1 MNFLTISP
9 LLFGVGLAA
18 LAVGLFVLQQL
29 RIRYT
34 QLYVPTTL
42 FWAEAVRDAPVRV
55 FRNRFKHWL
64 AYLLVLLICW
74 LLWLGFSDFRTN
86 PSDTGDFHAFV
97 LDASAGASVGN
108 EFNSSKQQ
116 LLNDIG
122 SFAKDH
128 REVYVTAGRN
138 QKVLA
143 TGEETLLLE
152 RRLADVEPKSAPAS
166 IEDLI
171 RILSRGVGE
180 EENLFINIYGRTA
193 IAQDVIDQLPDNVAI
208 NWQLP
213 TDDGTQNRGIVALG
227 IGEPLSGAWDK
238 VDVLLRIIDSSG
250 EEIPLVDLSLLLN
263 EQPLETASLTRL
275 NGTDFIMYDVPAN
288 GGVFHVTLAGDDDV
302 KFDNEASVAL
312 PLKQPIRVAVGENL
326 PNSVLLALRADAALQ
341 IVSLSEEADV
351 AILGSGDPTSSLPTL
366 SVVPMDSQEIAFV
379 IGIDEGEDADQSLQ
393 VAVDSLGLRN
403 IDAVAIATELN
414 RDIEVQ
420 MKIGEQRS
428 IALWDSIV
436 EDEFNFR
443 DSFSFPLF
451 VSKSIRY
458 LADEPPWYAY
468 FAAGRPAIEQSAG
481 ASLANTDLLSEMAAG
496 TYLVRNESGEFENMN
511 QLPGVVS
518 LLDTTVTTRSAN
530 QGVMSEA
537 GINTPVYPRWAL
549 LTWLMLLVF
558 GLIIAEW
565 YIYQRRLMP

>member
-1 MNFLTISP
+1 
-9 LLFGVGLAA
+9 
-18 LAVGLFVLQQL
+18 
-29 RIRYT
+29 
-34 QLYVPTTL
+34 
-42 FWAEAVRDAPVRV
+42 
-55 FRNRFKHWL
+55 
-64 AYLLVLLICW
+64 
-74 LLWLGFSDFRTN
+74 
-86 PSDTGDFHAFV
+86 
-97 LDASAGASVGN
+97 
-108 EFNSSKQQ
+108 
-116 LLNDIG
+116 
-122 SFAKDH
+122 
-128 REVYVTAGRN
+128 
-138 QKVLA
+138 
-143 TGEETLLLE
+143 
-152 RRLADVEPKSAPAS
+152 
-166 IEDLI
+166 
-171 RILSRGVGE
+171 
-180 EENLFINIYGRTA
+180 
-193 IAQDVIDQLPDNVAI
+193 
-208 NWQLP
+208 
-213 TDDGTQNRGIVALG
+213 
-227 IGEPLSGAWDK
+227 
-238 VDVLLRIIDSSG
+238 
-250 EEIPLVDLSLLLN
+250 
-263 EQPLETASLTRL
+263 
-275 NGTDFIMYDVPAN
+275 MYDVPAN
-288 GGVFHVTLAGDDDV
+288 GGVFQVTLAGDDDV

-351 AILGSGDPTSSLPTL
+351 AVVGPGDPASPLPTF

-379 IGIDEGEDADQSLQ
+379 IGIDEGEDADRSLQ

-403 IDAVAIATELN
+403 IDAVSIATELN

-420 MKIGEQRS
+420 MEIGDQRS

-458 LADEPPWYAY
+458 LANEPPWYAY

-518 LLDTTVTTRSAN
+518 LLDTAVTTRSTN
-530 QGVMSEA
+530 QGVLSEA

-558 GLIIAEW
+558 GLVIAEW